1 MDEGNKL
8 FSDEFIKEQSIE
20 TAPAEEQVQ
29 KGQEQAAEEAEQP
42 QDTEK
47 KEIKEES
54 TAEEKQP
61 TEREQ
66 ETTETKE
73 TKDAQVEKPEFDL
86 STINKFFEKDFKSVD
101 EVRNLFDGVG
111 ETKDYDEKVQK
122 LESYENTLKEKDAL
136 IAELKESI
144 DPMRYFVDEGALK
157 ASLIKKQFPDKD
169 PVIIEKLMKGD
180 LSKIKDFDM
189 LVYDYLM
196 ENPGLG
202 GDMTRAAN
210 VLLDELGIDPEDNP
224 EEWSTVIKDKMLI
237 KANKARKEF
246 SKLANEVEM
255 PEVLTPEERL
265 AQKEQAKA
273 ELKTL
278 WDEPIDRIAQYEKEA
293 IKDDEGNILFDYDV
307 PEDFRGHIKEYV
319 ESMVLSGEL
328 PVNEEMLNF
337 IESDIRKNMI
347 TQNLSKILKVYK
359 SQLESEWQEQ
369 KDKEEGNTE
378 PPNKVTAPEG
388 QVETG
393 NTPSLADMLN
403 KKDEIDTIG

>member
-1 MDEGNKL
+1 
-8 FSDEFIKEQSIE
+8 
-20 TAPAEEQVQ
+20 
-29 KGQEQAAEEAEQP
+29 
-42 QDTEK
+42 
-47 KEIKEES
+47 
-54 TAEEKQP
+54 
-61 TEREQ
+61 
-66 ETTETKE
+66 
-73 TKDAQVEKPEFDL
+73 
-86 STINKFFEKDFKSVD
+86 
-101 EVRNLFDGVG
+101 
-111 ETKDYDEKVQK
+111 
-122 LESYENTLKEKDAL
+122 
-136 IAELKESI
+136 
-144 DPMRYFVDEGALK
+144 
-157 ASLIKKQFPDKD
+157 
-169 PVIIEKLMKGD
+169 MKGD